1 MRNKIITCPRD
12 VLVVSIEIGNK
23 VKFRYKKSQ
32 QRKRKLVWEK
42 KIQINKDLLFFF
54 KYLTMFSIFY

>member
-1 MRNKIITCPRD
+1 MRNKIITCPQD

-32 QRKRKLVWEK
+32 QRKRKLVWK
-42 KIQINKDLLFFF
+42 KKNSNQQRFTFLL
-54 KYLTMFSIFY
+54 

>member
-32 QRKRKLVWEK
+32 QRKRKLVWK
-42 KIQINKDLLFFF
+42 KKF
-54 KYLTMFSIFY
+54 KSTKIYFSSLST